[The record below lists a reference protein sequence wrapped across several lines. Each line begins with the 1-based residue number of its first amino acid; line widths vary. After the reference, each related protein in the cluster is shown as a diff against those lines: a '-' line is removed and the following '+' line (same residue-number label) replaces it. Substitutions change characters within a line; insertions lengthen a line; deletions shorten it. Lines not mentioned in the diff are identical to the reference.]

1 NTYGKITRQAETEVI
16 LKSDQTLVI
25 GGLVQDKSVKSVAK
39 VPVLGELP
47 FIGQLFRS
55 VTDRKD
61 KAELLIFITARV
73 IEP

>member
-1 NTYGKITRQAETEVI
+1 
-16 LKSDQTLVI
+16 
-25 GGLVQDKSVKSVAK
+25 VKTVAK

-61 KAELLIFITARV
+61 KTELLIFITARV